1 MAVVRFA
8 FNSPVVLAFALICC
22 AATAFDTLC
31 SWPSVKQGLASLGIA
46 AHDRLCF
53 TVPFFAAWPWAHFRS
68 RSALSWLRLVT
79 HVFGHNSIEH
89 LSGNMQLL
97 LVVGP
102 TCEEKYGSRVLLRLL
117 VITAV
122 ASSAAHMAFSEDAT
136 VLMGASGVVFML
148 VAVNSFVNFRV
159 GRVPLTSVLTALLF
173 LGKELSAMRANPKGG
188 VSFLAHLTGGVAGA
202 ILGYLVNLGLARKA
216 SRGVDASSGDSS
228 IVNAAAPR
236 LVPQPQPQPQP
247 VPVQPHMHA
256 A

>member
-1 MAVVRFA
+1 MISAV
-8 FNSPVVLAFALICC
+8 
-22 AATAFDTLC
+22 T
-31 SWPSVKQGLASLGIA
+31 GA
-46 AHDRLCF
+46 AH
-53 TVPFFAAWPWAHFRS
+53 
-68 RSALSWLRLVT
+68 
-79 HVFGHNSIEH
+79 
-89 LSGNMQLL
+89 
-97 LVVGP
+97 
-102 TCEEKYGSRVLLRLL
+102 VLLERGDGAML
-117 VITAV
+117 
-122 ASSAAHMAFSEDAT
+122 
-136 VLMGASGVVFML
+136 GASGVVFMNIL
-148 VAVNSFVNFRV
+148 LNSFVNFRV

-247 VPVQPHMHA
+247 GPVQPHLHA